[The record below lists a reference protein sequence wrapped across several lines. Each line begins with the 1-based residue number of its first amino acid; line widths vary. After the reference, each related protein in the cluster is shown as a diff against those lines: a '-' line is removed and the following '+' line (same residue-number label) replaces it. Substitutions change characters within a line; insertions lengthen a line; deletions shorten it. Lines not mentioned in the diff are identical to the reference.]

1 MDKATARA
9 VHASAQAA
17 LCDGATANPLG
28 SGRPELACA
37 CLQELP
43 TCHSHGH
50 RGAASVPHEMQ
61 TLQRRV
67 LLLFSIGFLLSCGF
81 CCFARGAIGFL
92 YVFFKS
98 FKKLKTG

>member
-1 MDKATARA
+1 MDKATAQA

-37 CLQELP
+37 CLARSCQLAIP
-43 TCHSHGH
+43 GIRYGH

-61 TLQRRV
+61 TLQRSAFAFFNRFFAFLW
-67 LLLFSIGFLLSCGF
+67 LLLLC
-81 CCFARGAIGFL
+81 
-92 YVFFKS
+92 
-98 FKKLKTG
+98 